1 MSFMEELT
9 ENNGAGGWRTFA
21 GLLLFVLAPLYLC
34 SLPPVLPPYRDAG
47 EMASAAWTLGVA
59 HQPGYP
65 LYIVSAKLFSLL
77 PLGNP
82 AWRLNLFS
90 AAAGL
95 AGILVFWRAA
105 AAAFSP
111 AAAFFAALL
120 LGFNFTMR
128 TLSSVPEMYAL
139 NFFFA
144 ALLLWSAHAD
154 GRRAGPARV
163 YLTAFLLGFAMTNRM
178 DIVLALPALLLLL
191 WPGIRA
197 GGPAAFLKAAGFALL
212 GFSLYLYLPVRSSG
226 WPAYDWSHPA
236 DPATFWAVITRKNYG
251 STLDLISLEYRPG
264 ELFWPNLRVYGLHL
278 WKNFSVGLVFSAAG
292 LYAEYSRAPRRLA
305 AFAAL
310 FLFSGPVFLYL
321 ANMPPNPHALA
332 IVEPYYLLPDLAV
345 AFWAAAGL
353 AWAFSAFPR
362 GRAALALAAL
372 AAAGLVFQAGA
383 RASFR
388 RTLFAAEDYASDVLR
403 GAPPG
408 AAVVAKKDVQLF
420 SLWYLQ
426 TVKGLRPD
434 VNVAAQG
441 LSGSPWYNASRRRYS
456 PSLALRN
463 LNAGGEAEWRDF
475 AAANPAG
482 AYATM
487 DAVLPAGVSASPE
500 GLLQR
505 LYPPPGWAPRDVWT
519 FYALPRLDPDYR
531 DFFDKDLG
539 TSYSQALIAGA
550 ARRSSG
556 GTLAGSDL
564 RALRLASVLDPDAP
578 DAPLYEGFYFTSRG
592 DWASAR
598 RCFKAS
604 GDTYDRLLGLS
615 VRYYSLP
622 DLRRSLASASA
633 YAWLNY
639 GVASEK
645 TGDPAAAEAAYAL
658 ALVRNPGLADAHYNM
673 AILYWNR
680 DWDRVRSELE
690 ATLRLNPGHA
700 AAASF
705 LQKIG
710 RR

>member
-1 MSFMEELT
+1 MEETPGTLT
-9 ENNGAGGWRTFA
+9 DGGAKVFA
-21 GLLLFVLAPLYLC
+21 ALLVFILVPLYLY
-34 SLPPVLPPYRDAG
+34 SLPPVLPPYRDSG

-65 LYIVSAKLFSLL
+65 LYIISAKLFSLL

-95 AGILVFWRAA
+95 AGIFVFWRAA

-111 AAAFFAALL
+111 AAAFMSALL

-144 ALLLWSAHAD
+144 CALLWCARAD
-154 GRRAGPARV
+154 GRGTDRAAV

-178 DIVLALPALLLLL
+178 DIVLALPALLILL
-191 WPGIRA
+191 WPALKEA
-197 GGPAAFLKAAGFALL
+197 GFTGFLKAAGFALL

-226 WPAYDWSHPA
+226 WPVYDWSHPA

-251 STLDLISLEYRPG
+251 STLDLISLEYAPG
-264 ELFWPNLRVYGLHL
+264 QLFWPNLKAYAQHL
-278 WKNFSVGLVFSAAG
+278 WSNFSVALAFAAAG
-292 LYAEYSRAPRRLA
+292 VWAEYVRAPRRLA

-310 FLFSGPVFLYL
+310 FLFSGPVFLYM

-332 IVEPYYLLPDLAV
+332 IVEPYYLLPDLAA

-353 AWAFSAFPR
+353 AWAFSSFPR
-362 GRAALALAAL
+362 ARPALALAAL
-372 AAAGLVFQAGA
+372 AAVGLVFHSGA
-383 RASFR
+383 RGSFR
-388 RTLFAAEDYASDVLR
+388 RTMFAAEDYASDALR

-426 TVKGLRPD
+426 TVRGLRPD
-434 VNVAAQG
+434 VHVVAQG
-441 LSGSPWYNASRRRYS
+441 LSGSPWYNASRRLYS
-456 PSLALRN
+456 PSLVLRN
-463 LNAGGEAEWRDF
+463 LNSGGQAEWREF
-475 AAANPAG
+475 AAANPG
-482 AYATM
+482 GVYATM
-487 DAVLPAGVSASPE
+487 DAVLPPE
-500 GLLQR
+500 VPAEPSGLLSR
-505 LYPPPGWAPRDVWT
+505 VHPPRGWRAPDPWP
-519 FYALPRLDPDYR
+519 FYSLARLDPAYR

-539 TSYSQALIAGA
+539 TSYAQALVAGP
-550 ARRSSG
+550 ARRSS
-556 GTLAGSDL
+556 AGPLGEGDL

-578 DAPLYEGFYFTSRG
+578 DAPLYEGFYHSSRN
-592 DWASAR
+592 DWASAKKSFR
-598 RCFKAS
+598 AS
-604 GDTYDRLLGLS
+604 GETYDRLMVLS
-615 VRYYSLP
+615 VKYHSLP
-622 DLRRSLASASA
+622 DLKRSLAASSA

-645 TGDPAAAEAAYAL
+645 TGDRDGAEAAYRVAL
-658 ALVRNPGLADAHYNM
+658 QRNPAMAEAHYNM

-680 DWDRVRSELE
+680 DWGRVREELQ
-690 ATLRLNPGHA
+690 ATLRLNPAHPA
-700 AAASF
+700 AGKF
-705 LQKIG
+705 LSQLG
-710 RR
+710 QR

>member
-1 MSFMEELT
+1 MEET
-9 ENNGAGGWRTFA
+9 SGNFSAGGARMFA
-21 GLLLFVLAPLYLC
+21 ALLVFILVPLYIF
-34 SLPPVLPPYRDAG
+34 SLPPVLPPYRDSG

-65 LYIVSAKLFSLL
+65 LYIISAKLFSLL

-95 AGILVFWRAA
+95 AGIFVFWRAA

-111 AAAFFAALL
+111 AAAFISALL

-144 ALLLWSAHAD
+144 CLLLWSARAD
-154 GRRAGPARV
+154 GRDGAPAAV

-178 DIVLALPALLLLL
+178 DIVLALPALLILL
-191 WPGIRA
+191 WPGLKEA
-197 GGPAAFLKAAGFALL
+197 GFSGFLKAAGFALL

-226 WPAYDWSHPA
+226 WPLYDWSHPA

-251 STLDLISLEYRPG
+251 STLDLISREYAPG
-264 ELFWPNLRVYGLHL
+264 QLFWPNLKVYALHL
-278 WKNFSVGLVFSAAG
+278 WKNFSAALVFAAAG
-292 LYAEYSRAPRRLA
+292 VYAEYVRAPRRLA

-310 FLFSGPVFLYL
+310 FLFSGPVFLYM

-353 AWAFSAFPR
+353 AYAFSVFPR
-362 GRAALALAAL
+362 ARPALALAAL
-372 AAAGLVFQAGA
+372 TAAGLVFHSGA
-383 RASFR
+383 RGSFR
-388 RTLFAAEDYASDVLR
+388 RALFAAEDYASDVLR

-434 VNVAAQG
+434 VHVVAQG
-441 LSGSPWYNASRRRYS
+441 LSGSGWYNASRRLYS

-463 LNAGGEAEWRDF
+463 LNSGDAGQWREF
-475 AAANPAG
+475 AAANPGG

-487 DAVLPAGVSASPE
+487 DAVLPEDVKAEPA
-500 GLLQR
+500 GLLNR
-505 LYPPPGWAPRDVWT
+505 LYPPPGWSAPDPWP
-519 FYALPRLDPDYR
+519 FYSLPRLDPAYR
-531 DFFDKDLG
+531 DFFDKDIG
-539 TSYSQALIAGA
+539 SSYAQALLAAA
-550 ARRSSG
+550 ARRSA
-556 GTLAGSDL
+556 AGQLDGDDL
-564 RALRLASVLDPDAP
+564 RGLRLASVLDTNLP
-578 DAPLYEGFYFTSRG
+578 DAPLYEGFYYSSRN

-598 RCFKAS
+598 GCFRAS
-604 GDTYDRLLGLS
+604 GEAYDRLLALS
-615 VRYYSLP
+615 VEYYSLP
-622 DLRRSLASASA
+622 DLRQGVAKASA

-645 TGDPAAAEAAYAL
+645 TGDPAAAEAAYRVAL
-658 ALVRNPGLADAHYNM
+658 QRNPAMADAHYNM

-680 DWDRVRSELE
+680 DWNRVREELE
-690 ATLRLNPGHA
+690 ATLRLNPAHPA
-700 AAASF
+700 AARF
-705 LQKIG
+705 LAQIKP
-710 RR
+710 R